1 MECTTL
7 SFNNSSSFVEAV
19 QMGQSHLDN
28 YGGLFYAIDVHQAQS
43 NCLKPIPI
51 PEENGEVD
59 LSIKPIELH
68 EGGEV
73 EEYGIGT
80 FVYYRRPGFDLNK
93 FDHFVATKWPKK
105 IIRAKGVCYFSKNRD
120 MSYLFEQAGVQKK
133 LTEAGQWY
141 ATAPEE
147 DLIQMMQQEPDLMRD
162 WDEKYGDRM
171 IKIVFIGQHLDGKQ
185 LARELDACL
194 E

>member
-1 MECTTL
+1 M
-7 SFNNSSSFVEAV
+7 
-19 QMGQSHLDN
+19 
-28 YGGLFYAIDVHQAQS
+28 
-43 NCLKPIPI
+43 
-51 PEENGEVD
+51 
-59 LSIKPIELH
+59 
-68 EGGEV
+68 
-73 EEYGIGT
+73 
-80 FVYYRRPGFDLNK
+80 
-93 FDHFVATKWPKK
+93 
-105 IIRAKGVCYFSKNRD
+105 CYFSKNRD

-147 DLIQMMQQEPDLMRD
+147 DLIQMMQQEPDLMRE